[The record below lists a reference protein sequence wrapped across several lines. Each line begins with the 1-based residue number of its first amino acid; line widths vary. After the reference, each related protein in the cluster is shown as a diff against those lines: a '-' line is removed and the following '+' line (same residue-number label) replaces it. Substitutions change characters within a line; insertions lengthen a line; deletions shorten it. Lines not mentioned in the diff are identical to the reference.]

1 MEYNAQRPVN
11 EEPTEVQHDSDT
23 LRPELETDGL
33 VFKRELLTEFRG
45 GRDRPGRGGGGRR
58 PCLGRPPPR

>member
-33 VFKRELLTEFRG
+33 VFKRELLNEDLG
-45 GRDRPGRGGGGRR
+45 GRVRP
-58 PCLGRPPPR
+58 

>member
-33 VFKRELLTEFRG
+33 FSTRVLLNYF
-45 GRDRPGRGGGGRR
+45 GGGRVR
-58 PCLGRPPPR
+58 P

>member
-11 EEPTEVQHDSDT
+11 EESTEVQHDSDT

-33 VFKRELLTEFRG
+33 VFKRELLNEFLG
-45 GRDRPGRGGGGRR
+45 GRVRT
-58 PCLGRPPPR
+58 

>member
-33 VFKRELLTEFRG
+33 VFKRELLNEFLG
-45 GRDRPGRGGGGRR
+45 GRVRP
-58 PCLGRPPPR
+58 

>member
-33 VFKRELLTEFRG
+33 VFKRELLNEFLG
-45 GRDRPGRGGGGRR
+45 GRVRTCRGGGGPRPGLARR
-58 PCLGRPPPR
+58 PPR

>member
-33 VFKRELLTEFRG
+33 VFKRELLNEFLG
-45 GRDRPGRGGGGRR
+45 GRVRS
-58 PCLGRPPPR
+58 

>member
-33 VFKRELLTEFRG
+33 ALKRALLNEFLG
-45 GRDRPGRGGGGRR
+45 GRGRTCRGGGGRR
-58 PCLGRPPPR
+58 PCQGRRPPR